1 MELDPSEASHHETGA
16 ALKEKKKKKKKILLI
31 SPSLLTATSV
41 ESPVEFTN
49 QHQST

>member
-16 ALKEKKKKKKKILLI
+16 ALKEKKKKKKNLLI